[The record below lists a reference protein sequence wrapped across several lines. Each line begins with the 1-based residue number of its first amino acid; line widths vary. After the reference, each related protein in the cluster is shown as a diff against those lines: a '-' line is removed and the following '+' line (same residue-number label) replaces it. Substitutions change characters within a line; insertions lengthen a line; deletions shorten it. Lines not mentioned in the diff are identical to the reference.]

1 MASDWITAW
10 LANLGL
16 EHYMEVF
23 ADNAIDKHILCDL
36 TDADLKELGVTAL
49 GHRKTLLKAI
59 AELADDSHQPGPAS
73 AGAPDG
79 NLAVWERQLGERK
92 PVTMMFADIT
102 GSTALT
108 ETLDAEEAHELLYGA
123 TQRMCAAIENNRG
136 TVCRFMGDGVMA
148 MFGAP
153 LASERHAVDACAAAL
168 EMQQSIRDYANSADA
183 RNAKRLQIRV
193 GLHSGEVVVL
203 TVGEGDKIEYDA
215 SGPTVPIAARM
226 EQTAQP
232 GEVYLSAATHA
243 LAEGTIETKP
253 LEPVL
258 VKGVSAPITVFALQ
272 RVRSVEEIAP
282 AAARTPFVGR
292 RAELNQFA
300 GMLNTSIED
309 GHGQTVYIRGEPGI
323 GKTRLVEEFSNIAGD
338 KGLSMHRGLVL
349 PFGVGKGQD
358 AIRSLTRT
366 LLGIP
371 AASSKVERERAANAA
386 LNDGRLVPGQAVF
399 LNDLLN
405 LPQPIEQR
413 ALYDAMDNS
422 TRNEG
427 KQAVLSALLTAASNS
442 RPLLVIIEDVHW
454 ADAITLA
461 HLGALCKTVTDR
473 PAILV
478 MTSRIEGDQLGQNWR
493 NSTQGAPFFTID
505 LGPLRKQDSMALIG
519 EFIDMS
525 DSLAQSCLER
535 ASGNPLFLE
544 QLLRNAREGATENL
558 PDSIQSLVLARI
570 DRLAAEDKRAL
581 QAAAVIGQRFRP
593 DALNHLLET
602 SDYGCRELIEHNL
615 LRSEGEGY
623 LFAHALIQESV
634 YSSLLKRQR
643 RAFHLRAAEWFVDDL
658 TLHAQHLEHAD
669 DDKAPT
675 AYLEAAHDQ
684 ARQYRAET
692 ALDLI
697 ERGLNLQ
704 PQQADRHPLTCL
716 KAELLLDMGEVE
728 SSLAVYRQIERDAGD
743 EQQLCDAWMGLA
755 AIMRVQTHYN
765 EGLVLLEKAEPVAT
779 RHHLTTTLSRLHH
792 LRGNLS
798 FSLGRAEQC
807 RREHLLALEFAEQ
820 SGSPENEARA
830 LGGLGDAEY
839 IRGRMRTA
847 GGYYTRCIDIAH
859 KHGLGRIEIAHL
871 AQRGYTMMY
880 TGDWRAAN
888 SEALAAIEMAT
899 KVGSMRAQMNAA
911 NCKNES
917 GFDLGQMNAQDPQLA
932 LELAR
937 TLGARGWEST
947 GLTYSGLYHIA
958 SGDHRQAQEVLTEAV
973 TIARERPAFFAGK
986 VLGVIAYVMSDDP
999 LAREAAL
1006 EEGEMVLADGA
1017 ISHNYLWFYR
1027 FAMDALLTVN
1037 DWERVEKY
1045 ATALENYTR
1054 EEPLQWSDFFIARGR
1069 ALAAFGRGK
1078 RDDTTVKELQR
1089 LRDSAEQSGLKIALP
1104 ALENALAAL

>member
-1 MASDWITAW
+1 MPITPST
-10 LANLGL
+10 
-16 EHYMEVF
+16 E
-23 ADNAIDKHILCDL
+23 HILCDL

-59 AELADDSHQPGPAS
+59 AELADGGQPARLLH
-73 AGAPDG
+73 AGSDG
-79 NLAVWERQLGERK
+79 NLAAWERQLGERK

-108 ETLDAEEAHELLYGA
+108 EKLDAEEAHELLYGA

-168 EMQQSIRDYANSADA
+168 DMQQSIRDYANSADA

-442 RPLLVIIEDVHW
+442 QPLLVDYRGR
-454 ADAITLA
+454 A
-461 HLGALCKTVTDR
+461 LGRRNHPGPLGRAAPDGCRSSGNPGDDFANRGR
-473 PAILV
+473 PAWTRTGAAALRERLFSPSISV
-478 MTSRIEGDQLGQNWR
+478 RSESRTRWR
-493 NSTQGAPFFTID
+493 SS
-505 LGPLRKQDSMALIG
+505 R

-525 DSLAQSCLER
+525 DALAQSCLER

-602 SDYGCRELIEHNL
+602 SDYRCRELIEHNL

-623 LFAHALIQESV
+623 LFAHALIQEGV
-634 YSSLLKRQR
+634 YASLLKRQR
-643 RAFHLRAAEWFVDDL
+643 RAFHQRAAEWFVGDRV
-658 TLHAQHLEHAD
+658 TLHAQHLEHAG
-669 DDKAPT
+669 DDKAADGLPRGGPRPGP
-675 AYLEAAHDQ
+675 AVPRRNC
-684 ARQYRAET
+684 ARS
-692 ALDLI
+692 
-697 ERGLNLQ
+697 
-704 PQQADRHPLTCL
+704 DRT
-716 KAELLLDMGEVE
+716 
-728 SSLAVYRQIERDAGD
+728 
-743 EQQLCDAWMGLA
+743 W
-755 AIMRVQTHYN
+755 
-765 EGLVLLEKAEPVAT
+765 
-779 RHHLTTTLSRLHH
+779 
-792 LRGNLS
+792 
-798 FSLGRAEQC
+798 
-807 RREHLLALEFAEQ
+807 
-820 SGSPENEARA
+820 
-830 LGGLGDAEY
+830 
-839 IRGRMRTA
+839 
-847 GGYYTRCIDIAH
+847 
-859 KHGLGRIEIAHL
+859 
-871 AQRGYTMMY
+871 
-880 TGDWRAAN
+880 
-888 SEALAAIEMAT
+888 
-899 KVGSMRAQMNAA
+899 
-911 NCKNES
+911 
-917 GFDLGQMNAQDPQLA
+917 
-932 LELAR
+932 LELAA
-937 TLGARGWEST
+937 TTS
-947 GLTYSGLYHIA
+947 
-958 SGDHRQAQEVLTEAV
+958 
-973 TIARERPAFFAGK
+973 RPPSPDLPQG
-986 VLGVIAYVMSDDP
+986 
-999 LAREAAL
+999 R
-1006 EEGEMVLADGA
+1006 
-1017 ISHNYLWFYR
+1017 
-1027 FAMDALLTVN
+1027 
-1037 DWERVEKY
+1037 
-1045 ATALENYTR
+1045 ATARYG
-1054 EEPLQWSDFFIARGR
+1054 RGR
-1069 ALAAFGRGK
+1069 VVIG
-1078 RDDTTVKELQR
+1078 
-1089 LRDSAEQSGLKIALP
+1089 GLPSSSNAMPGTSNSCATPGWALP
-1104 ALENALAAL
+1104 RTCASRRTTNEGTRSA